1 VPRCPAQRAL
11 SQHAEHAD
19 VPHAYR
25 AHPRAQGEMVPSVK
39 TGEEIKK
46 AKNIKRADPR
56 NLEVRSLRMGRQPRN
71 SVWTWHGDW
80 KKLARW
86 EMPREHTMRLR

>member
-1 VPRCPAQRAL
+1 MQNMLMFLMPTELIPGL
-11 SQHAEHAD
+11 KEKWSQ
-19 VPHAYR
+19 
-25 AHPRAQGEMVPSVK
+25 